1 MADEITLEL
10 LAARVAGLT
19 DEVHDLKLRFG
30 MIEAR
35 FGALE
40 ARFSAFEN

>member
-30 MIEAR
+30 MIEA
-35 FGALE
+35 LE